1 MKKLLFLATAFIMGF
16 TAMAQ
21 QKADE
26 VVKVNTENYSFGK
39 IKQGVPV
46 TTYFEIT
53 NTSNKP
59 IVIENATAGCGCTTP
74 EVPKEPIA
82 PNATAKL
89 KVQYNAAALDAFNK
103 EVYVKFAGIQEPKIL
118 RITGQVL
125 DANAWDAYVKTD
137 EYKKAE
143 QVKSSQNKKA
153 KTSSKK

>member
-1 MKKLLFLATAFIMGF
+1 MKKFLFMATAFVMGF

-21 QKADE
+21 QKADD

-39 IKQGVPV
+39 IKQGTPV

-53 NTSNKP
+53 NTSDKP

-103 EVYVKFAGIQEPKIL
+103 EVYVKLAGIQEPKIL

-125 DANAWDAYVKTD
+125 DATAWDAYVKTD

-143 QVKSSQNKKA
+143 QAKTTQTKKV